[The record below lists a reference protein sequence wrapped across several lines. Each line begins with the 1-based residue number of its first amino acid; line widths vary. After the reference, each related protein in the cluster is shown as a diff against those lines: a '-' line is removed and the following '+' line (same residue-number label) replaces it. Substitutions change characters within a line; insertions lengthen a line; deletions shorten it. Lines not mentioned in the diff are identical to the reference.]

1 MEESEEEIREEIIR
15 TPRKICMAYVQNKE
29 IVSLRTALLAIE
41 KGFQSHTN
49 LSRPYYTHSGI
60 LNGDVTDLVRA
71 IVRKENVEAFQ
82 VTSASTMTDLHYW
95 LIDNYKF
102 HVNVKHI
109 PHNQRYGYNITGS
122 YHEGVNGVLKGYDFK
137 SFETHEEAF
146 DDGLYEALKLIPNQE

>member
-1 MEESEEEIREEIIR
+1 MEESEEVKRI
-15 TPRKICMAYVQNKE
+15 PRKVCLAYVQNKE
-29 IVSLRTALLAIE
+29 VVSLRTALLAIE
-41 KGFQSHTN
+41 KGFESHTN
-49 LSRPYYTHSGI
+49 LSRPYYTHDGT

-82 VTSASTMTDLHYW
+82 TTSASSMTDLHYW
-95 LIDNYKF
+95 LIKNYKI

-137 SFETHEEAF
+137 SFESHEEAF
-146 DDGLYEALKLIPNQE
+146 DDGLHEALLLIPNKKEDEH